1 MGREG
6 EGGSSSVSESNFP
19 RGIDRSFDRLIIRGF
34 LNIRRPQPVRGKER
48 LFKPANVFFPRI
60 KSIMYRQSDVSS
72 FE

>member
-6 EGGSSSVSESNFP
+6 GEGSSSVSESNFS